1 MSSYREDSC
10 RLRRQFNSSPDL
22 KARSILLSDA
32 HVIEDEDDHVY
43 SIQKPNPS
51 FVDHLN
57 NKSTVA
63 SKDGLFTYLGRPTAQ
78 AYFTESVT
86 VKSRK
91 FDDSDAATASL
102 PKS

>member
-1 MSSYREDSC
+1 MTQLGGIKKLRTKKCKENDESYQECNLSSYREESY

-32 HVIEDEDDHVY
+32 HIIEDEDDHIY

-63 SKDGLFTYLGRPTAQ
+63 SKDGLFTYLGRPTA
-78 AYFTESVT
+78 
-86 VKSRK
+86 
-91 FDDSDAATASL
+91 
-102 PKS
+102 